1 MGASEIYRQKAELL
15 LRLSSE
21 AHDPKTRAYLLD
33 EALYWH
39 GQATDAAGIGRLNLR
54 EQADS
59 WDDQPET

>member
-21 AHDPKTRAYLLD
+21 AYDPKTRAYLLD

-39 GQATDAAGIGRLNLR
+39 SQATEAAGIKRATLPKD
-54 EQADS
+54 EAESQKA
-59 WDDQPET
+59 

>member
-1 MGASEIYRQKAELL
+1 MGASETYRQKAELL

-39 GQATDAAGIGRLNLR
+39 RQATDAAGIEPARFPEEGER
-54 EQADS
+54 ADPAAS
-59 WDDQPET
+59 